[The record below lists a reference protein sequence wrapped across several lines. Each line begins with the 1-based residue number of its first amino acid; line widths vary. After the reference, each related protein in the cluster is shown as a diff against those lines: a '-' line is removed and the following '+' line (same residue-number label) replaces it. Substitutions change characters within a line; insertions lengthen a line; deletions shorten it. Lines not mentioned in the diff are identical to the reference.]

1 MERMKPLMEV
11 LPWTQLMDT
20 MMMEL
25 YSDGRTL
32 KDIDMCLQMAP
43 MEQEMVTSVKFAAEL
58 GCELQIISDAN
69 SHFIKVI
76 LEKHCLQSYFTK
88 VHTNPALV
96 AENGALRVLPSHPEN
111 NPPHG
116 CKLCPPNM
124 CKGLILDSVR
134 LGSSENLNKR
144 VIYIGD
150 GGGDYC
156 PSLKLIHG
164 DHILARHGFPL
175 LKFLKANIGSVKANL
190 HEWTTARDVEK
201 LFRTRTYVQEKL
213 EVGRALV
220 PLDIPSYELD

>member
-1 MERMKPLMEV
+1 
-11 LPWTQLMDT
+11 

-58 GCELQIISDAN
+58 GWFSCPPDLWATWRFCFLFFLHYCVASSTALTFLFIYGFVMYGLKFFLASSRLLNFTCIRAYTEIRWWFYRCELQIISDAN

-124 CKGLILDSVR
+124 CKVW
-134 LGSSENLNKR
+134 
-144 VIYIGD
+144 
-150 GGGDYC
+150 C
-156 PSLKLIHG
+156 PSMYSDLADYKLNFNDRWEAFHG
-164 DHILARHGFPL
+164 EI
-175 LKFLKANIGSVKANL
+175 
-190 HEWTTARDVEK
+190 
-201 LFRTRTYVQEKL
+201 
-213 EVGRALV
+213 
-220 PLDIPSYELD
+220 